1 MDKFGTIFD
10 SKKISKFYSKVGTK
24 NLALSSNNPVILII
38 IVEYNTQYLL
48 IEALFLFM
56 AKYPKDMFHFD
67 RRSGKDRRSNKIPG
81 IKSLFIYGRRKKI
94 RRQDDKYKI
103 SYFDQY
109 SSALFV
115 AIISI
120 LFLNIIDALLT
131 LFLIDRGATEINPIM
146 AYFLNFGPLTFMS
159 VKYFL
164 ICFSIIVLL
173 IFNNVFLRKIEIF
186 TRSLFSYAISV
197 FMIVIGWQLFLT
209 FRILF

>member
-48 IEALFLFM
+48 IEALFSLM

-146 AYFLNFGPLTFMS
+146 AYFLNFCPLTFMS
-159 VKYFL
+159 VKYFF
-164 ICFSIIVLL
+164 ISYSVVVLL
-173 IFNNVFLRKIEIF
+173 IFNNVFLGEIQIF
-186 TRSLFSYAISV
+186 TRSLFSYAIGM
-197 FMIVIGWQLFLT
+197 FMIVIGWQLFLS